1 MRMSSVGGEGTRGK
15 SSKVIK
21 VNIFGIGPM
30 NGLFVVVNH
39 LVVDIIPTY
48 TMFRGKA

>member
-1 MRMSSVGGEGTRGK
+1 MSSVGGEGTRGK

-30 NGLFVVVNH
+30 NRMCVVVD
-39 LVVDIIPTY
+39 VVIIPTY
-48 TMFRGKA
+48 TMFWGKA